1 MKWLGGNTLRK
12 LVVSLY
18 NEQWIQLFME
28 EAEKLNFIFK
38 NEIIDIY
45 HIGSTSVPGLKS
57 KPIIDILPV
66 VKDIHHVDNFN
77 LEMQKIGYVA
87 KGENGITQRRYFQK
101 GGDNRT
107 HHVHFYQIGSGE
119 ITRHLAFRDYL
130 ISHPDEMKLYGDLK
144 ERLAQQFPNNM
155 KSYIAGK
162 DYFAKELERKALA
175 WYDGR

>member
-1 MKWLGGNTLRK
+1 MRK

-107 HHVHFYQIGSGE
+107 HHVHFY
-119 ITRHLAFRDYL
+119 
-130 ISHPDEMKLYGDLK
+130 
-144 ERLAQQFPNNM
+144 
-155 KSYIAGK
+155 
-162 DYFAKELERKALA
+162 
-175 WYDGR
+175 